1 MNERELDV
9 LGILTTFKE
18 KTEIGKVKRRQILL
32 VIRGR
37 RSGTN
42 DVPFEATKLFEHIC
56 ASLERNIVLQVT
68 RVDMDMLFALRDE
81 CGPKGKPLG
90 SDADIRVSLYS
101 QGNTSASRKQI
112 APVMEEI
119 VGQFRRGIL

>member
-1 MNERELDV
+1 MRLKEWLSPFRLQKVTPNPIEEEFWDGVDSWMNERELDV

-18 KTEIGKVKRRQILL
+18 ETEIGKVKRRQILL

-56 ASLERNIVLQVT
+56 ASLERSIVLQVT
-68 RVDMDMLFALRDE
+68 RVDMDMLFAL
-81 CGPKGKPLG
+81 
-90 SDADIRVSLYS
+90 
-101 QGNTSASRKQI
+101 
-112 APVMEEI
+112 
-119 VGQFRRGIL
+119 

>member
-56 ASLERNIVLQVT
+56 ASLERSIVLQVT

-81 CGPKGKPLG
+81 CGPKEKPLG

-119 VGQFRRGIL
+119 VGQFRRDIL